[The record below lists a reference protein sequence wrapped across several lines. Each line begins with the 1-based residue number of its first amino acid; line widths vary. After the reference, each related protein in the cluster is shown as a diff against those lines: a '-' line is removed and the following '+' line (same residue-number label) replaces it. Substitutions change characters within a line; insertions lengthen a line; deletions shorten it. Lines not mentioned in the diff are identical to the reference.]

1 VILSYPH
8 PTQTLKNDE
17 KTSAVHFLRFELD
30 EDMIKSLN
38 YGVGMSIGVDHMHY
52 SVSIDPVAMD
62 FRNNLVKDLI

>member
-1 VILSYPH
+1 
-8 PTQTLKNDE
+8 
-17 KTSAVHFLRFELD
+17 LD